1 MKCPALHAGSEA
13 HLDVRVALRF
23 AREFIAQDCNT
34 VDRAT
39 RREVGL
45 QFLGGRFVI
54 DLREGSSGGE

>member
-1 MKCPALHAGSEA
+1 MKCSALRAGSEA

-23 AREFIAQDCNT
+23 AREFITQDCNT
-34 VDRAT
+34 INGAT

-54 DLREGSSGGE
+54 DLREGSGGGE